1 MRNHVNQTGGRLQSG
16 LWVGLERNI
25 NDAPYG
31 EKGIIIMNDLKIWN
45 YEDTTIRTLEIDGEM
60 WFVGK
65 DVTSILGYANASKA
79 LADHVDD
86 DDKLNNE
93 TLSSLGQR
101 GGWLINESG
110 VYALIFGSKLPTAKK
125 FKRWVTSEV
134 LPSIRKNGSY
144 SIDTA
149 LTPELQVLIQHE
161 RMMQEQ
167 KKQLDAVQNK
177 VEAIQEIFTLT
188 PENWKKDVRVA
199 VGKLS
204 MSIAEDYSMMQEL
217 YEQIYA
223 LLEDRAGADLEA
235 RLRNRRKRMEQNG
248 STKTAVKKI
257 TKLDIIEDDRK
268 LKEIFTSILRE
279 MSAKYI

>member
-1 MRNHVNQTGGRLQSG
+1 
-16 LWVGLERNI
+16 
-25 NDAPYG
+25 
-31 EKGIIIMNDLKIWN
+31 MNDLKIWN
-45 YEDTTIRTLEIDGEM
+45 YEDSTVRTIEIDGEM

-65 DVTSILGYANASKA
+65 DVAKVLGYSNTRDA
-79 LADHVDD
+79 LAKHVDEE
-86 DDKLNNE
+86 DKATVAIHDGSQNRNV
-93 TLSSLGQR
+93 TV
-101 GGWLINESG
+101 INESG

-134 LPSIRKNGSY
+134 LPSIHRTGSY
-144 SIDTA
+144 GIDTT

-167 KKQLDAVQNK
+167 KKQLDDVQQK
-177 VEAIQEIFTLT
+177 VDAIQDTFILA

-204 MSIAEDYSMMQEL
+204 MMISGDYSMMQEL

-248 STKTAVKKI
+248 STKTAVKNV

-268 LKEIFTSILRE
+268 LKEIFTAILRE

>member
-1 MRNHVNQTGGRLQSG
+1 
-16 LWVGLERNI
+16 
-25 NDAPYG
+25 
-31 EKGIIIMNDLKIWN
+31 MNDLKIWN
-45 YEDTTIRTLEIDGEM
+45 YEDTTVRTLEFDGEM

-65 DVTSILGYANASKA
+65 DVAEVLGYERPTKA
-79 LADHVDD
+79 VADHVDTED
-86 DDKLNNE
+86 RDEIPIQDSIGRMQK
-93 TLSSLGQR
+93 TPI
-101 GGWLINESG
+101 INESG

-134 LPSIRKNGSY
+134 LPTIHRTGSY
-144 SIDTA
+144 GIDTT

-204 MSIAEDYSMMQEL
+204 MSISEDYSMMQEL

-279 MSAKYI
+279 MSAKYV

>member
-1 MRNHVNQTGGRLQSG
+1 
-16 LWVGLERNI
+16 
-25 NDAPYG
+25 
-31 EKGIIIMNDLKIWN
+31 MNDLKIWN
-45 YEDTTIRTLEIDGEM
+45 YEDSTVRTIEIDGEM

-65 DVTSILGYANASKA
+65 DVADVLGYERPTKA
-79 LADHVDD
+79 VADHVDAED
-86 DDKLNNE
+86 RDEIPIQDSIGRMQK
-93 TLSSLGQR
+93 TPI
-101 GGWLINESG
+101 INESG

-134 LPSIRKNGSY
+134 LPSIYRTGSY
-144 SIDTA
+144 GIDTT

-167 KKQLDAVQNK
+167 KKQLDDVQHK
-177 VEAIQEIFTLT
+177 VDAIQDTFIFT

-223 LLEDRAGADLEA
+223 LL
-235 RLRNRRKRMEQNG
+235 
-248 STKTAVKKI
+248 V
-257 TKLDIIEDDRK
+257 
-268 LKEIFTSILRE
+268 
-279 MSAKYI
+279 